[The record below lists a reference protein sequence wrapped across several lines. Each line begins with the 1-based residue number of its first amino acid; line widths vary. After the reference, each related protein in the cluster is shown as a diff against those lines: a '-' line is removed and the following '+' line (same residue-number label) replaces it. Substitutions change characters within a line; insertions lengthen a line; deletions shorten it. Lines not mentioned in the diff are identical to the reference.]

1 MTIFEV
7 LQNAQYNLSENG
19 VLGIEIAKNQL
30 NNAVG
35 LLEQGYELEDDFD
48 ESMKLENGEI

>member
-1 MTIFEV
+1 MTILEV

-19 VLGIEIAKNQL
+19 TFGIEIAKNQL

-35 LLEQGYELEDDFD
+35 LLEEGYELEDDFD